1 LLSVLSPGL
10 FFLLWASARS
20 ASNALLEG
28 LYEGSI
34 ADAKERE
41 AIVSIRVLEKIIET
55 IPPALDALTFFQA
68 RDSVHVLAEIK
79 RASPSRGDLAPIAD
93 PMDLAATYEA
103 AGASGISVLTE
114 ERKFKGSIKDLAAV
128 RNKVA
133 IPILRKD
140 FIANEYQLLEARAN
154 GADIAL
160 LIVAGLTQP
169 ELKRLKH
176 FTEDLG
182 MTAFIETHDQ
192 TELERALELEAKFVG
207 VNARDLSTFET
218 DRDLFGRL
226 VGLIPADVVKVAES
240 AVRDA
245 ADVKHYRDAG
255 ADVVL
260 VGEALVTG
268 DASDTLKSFL
278 GV

>member
-1 LLSVLSPGL
+1 
-10 FFLLWASARS
+10 
-20 ASNALLEG
+20 LLEG
-28 LYEGSI
+28 LYEGSV

-41 AIVSIRVLEKIIET
+41 AIVSIRALEQTIET
-55 IPPALDALTFFQA
+55 VPPALDALAFFKP

-79 RASPSRGDLAPIAD
+79 RASPSRGDLAPIVD
-93 PMDLAATYEA
+93 PVELAVTYEA

-114 ERKFKGSIKDLAAV
+114 ERKFKGSIQDLAAV
-128 RNKVA
+128 RSKVA

-160 LIVAGLTQP
+160 LIVAGLSQP

-218 DRDLFGRL
+218 DRHLFGRL
-226 VGLIPADVVKVAES
+226 VNLFPADVVKVAES
-240 AVRDA
+240 AVRNAD
-245 ADVKHYRDAG
+245 DVKHYRDAG

-260 VGEALVTG
+260 VGEALVNG
-268 DASDTLKSFL
+268 DASATLKSFL
-278 GV
+278 RVK